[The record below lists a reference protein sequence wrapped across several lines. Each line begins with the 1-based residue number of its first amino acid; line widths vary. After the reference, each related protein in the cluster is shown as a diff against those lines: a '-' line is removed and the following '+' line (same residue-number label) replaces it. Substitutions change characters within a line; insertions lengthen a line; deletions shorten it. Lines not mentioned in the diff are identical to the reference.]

1 MDSNKGGLADVLA
14 PTRVALSR
22 FFEVLSEPGW
32 EFNWEKV
39 REWNDPH
46 FERPPDLLHRLIER
60 YVPPRFRLR
69 MSGMIVTGVI
79 IALLYSWVYDADHP
93 NPLLIFPFLVQAA
106 LMAIGAF
113 LFIGQ
118 LVALMPWWYI
128 YLVLLMIRPAM
139 WVSGIKPE
147 GISWRDLRSYWRV
160 VGVPTEHGQAIRRF
174 RAFRA
179 RNDSEL
185 GFTCEVLP
193 ETLELKK
200 HWARLKSFLRSL
212 QARGLRLFARGD
224 VSL

>member
-1 MDSNKGGLADVLA
+1 MLHLLRFLGSRFQVDLIAPALDGAEDRLGGLVGCGA
-14 PTRVALSR
+14 
-22 FFEVLSEPGW
+22 G
-32 EFNWEKV
+32 
-39 REWNDPH
+39 
-46 FERPPDLLHRLIER
+46 DLLER
-60 YVPPRFRLR
+60 
-69 MSGMIVTGVI
+69 GGG
-79 IALLYSWVYDADHP
+79 
-93 NPLLIFPFLVQAA
+93 
-106 LMAIGAF
+106 IGADKGVGGSLQQHRAA